1 MVVQLMPGP
10 KVPWLRLALGGVA
23 VAVVIALALALGTW
37 VVGPRLRAAENK
49 ALQATTDE
57 AVAVQQGE
65 LQSDVAGA
73 VREFTALQPIIVER
87 TERAAVEIQNVPGA
101 DGLISPDV
109 YAGLVGVLGNVPAAP
124 GSGGEPGTP
133 VAGDRP

>member
-1 MVVQLMPGP
+1 MVLQLMPGP

-23 VAVVIALALALGTW
+23 VVLAIAAALALGTW
-37 VVGPRLRAAENK
+37 VLGPRLRAAENK

-57 AVAVQQGE
+57 TVAVQQGE

-73 VREFTALQPIIVER
+73 VREFTTLQPIIVER
-87 TERAAVEIQNVPGA
+87 TERAAVEIENGPGA

-109 YAGLVGVLGNVPAAP
+109 YAGLVGVLGDADAQ
-124 GSGGEPGTP
+124 GGGGEPGTP

>member
-1 MVVQLMPGP
+1 MVLQVFPGA

-23 VAVVIALALALGTW
+23 VVVAIAAALALGTW
-37 VVGPRLRAAENK
+37 VLGPRLRAAENK

-57 AVAVQQGE
+57 TVAVQQGE
-65 LQSDVAGA
+65 LQTDVAGA
-73 VREFTALQPIIVER
+73 VREFTTLQPIIVER
-87 TERAAVEIQNVPGA
+87 TERAAFEIQNVPGA

-109 YAGLVGVLGNVPAAP
+109 YAGLVGVLGDADAQ
-124 GSGGEPGTP
+124 GGGGEPGTP

>member
-1 MVVQLMPGP
+1 MVLQLMPGP

-23 VAVVIALALALGTW
+23 VVVAIAAALALGTW
-37 VVGPRLRAAENK
+37 VLGPRLRAAENK

-57 AVAVQQGE
+57 TVAVQQGE

-73 VREFTALQPIIVER
+73 VREFTTLQPIIVER
-87 TERAAVEIQNVPGA
+87 TERAAVEIENGPGA

-109 YAGLVGVLGNVPAAP
+109 YAGLVGVLGDADTQ
-124 GSGGEPGTP
+124 GGGGEPGTP
-133 VAGDRP
+133 VAGHRP

>member
-1 MVVQLMPGP
+1 MVLQLMPGP

-23 VAVVIALALALGTW
+23 VVLAIAAALALGTW
-37 VVGPRLRAAENK
+37 VLGPRLRAAENK

-57 AVAVQQGE
+57 TVAVQQGE

-73 VREFTALQPIIVER
+73 VREFTTLQPIIVER
-87 TERAAVEIQNVPGA
+87 TERAAVEIENGPGA

-109 YAGLVGVLGNVPAAP
+109 YAGLVGVLGDADAQ
-124 GSGGEPGTP
+124 GGGGEPGTP
-133 VAGDRP
+133 VAGHRP

>member
-1 MVVQLMPGP
+1 MVVQLMPGARL
-10 KVPWLRLALGGVA
+10 PWLKIGAGI
-23 VAVVIALALALGTW
+23 VAVVVAIAAALALGTW
-37 VVGPRLRAAENK
+37 VLGPRLRAAENK

-57 AVAVQQGE
+57 TVAVQQGE

-73 VREFTALQPIIVER
+73 VREFTTLQPIIVER
-87 TERAAVEIQNVPGA
+87 TERAAVEIEHVPGA

-109 YAGLVGVLGNVPAAP
+109 YAGLVGVLGNDGAP
-124 GSGGEPGTP
+124 GGGGEPGTP